1 MHVAPHAPPMN
12 GDGRDDAALVAAV
25 LAGDSAAFGSIYD
38 RYADRIHDYAFS
50 LLRQSTDAA
59 DVMQDTF
66 LTASQ
71 RLTQLRDH
79 SLLRPWLYSIARSF
93 VYAVNRSR
101 QRTVVSDEVDEVVE
115 MTSTDGSLD
124 AVDLVWAAAAGLEIG
139 DRDVL
144 DLHLRQGL
152 DGQDLADALGV
163 TRNAANVT
171 LHRVR
176 ERMEQSVGA
185 VLLARSSRGECA
197 ELDALVADGLSPLVR
212 KRVARHVES
221 CEVCGDRRT
230 LATSASALFSLSSVV
245 SAPLALR
252 SSVLGRVGTA
262 DAVDAASRLRWN
274 ANGFPAAPPAVT
286 PGLRTTSTATRRVGA
301 RSTWMAAVAA
311 VVVLVVGL
319 AALFVVSGDGEEELV
334 SAPPLEST
342 TSVDPSVLESTVPG
356 SMANAVSSVPA
367 TIGETAPTVTAP
379 TVTAMPTG
387 TAIPPPVPSSGVP
400 SATDVPT
407 APTVAPF
414 TPSMITVIDYQCA
427 STMVVVIDISGTP
440 PFSADLRFAEGG
452 TMTPFVPD
460 AERPGRSSVSVAL
473 SRSSVT
479 PQVIARSGAAPSRA
493 DSTTKQLE
501 RCVVLD

>member
-1 MHVAPHAPPMN
+1 MN
-12 GDGRDDAALVAAV
+12 GDGRSDAALVAAV

-50 LLRQSTDAA
+50 MLRQPSDAA

-71 RLTQLRDH
+71 RLDQLRDP
-79 SLLRPWLYSIARSF
+79 SRLRPWLYSIARSF
-93 VYAVNRSR
+93 VFAVSRSR
-101 QRTVVSDEVDEVVE
+101 QRTVVSGDVDQVAE

-221 CEVCGDRRT
+221 CEICGNRRA
-230 LATSASALFSLSSVV
+230 LATSASALFSMSGVV
-245 SAPLALR
+245 AAPLAMR
-252 SSVLGRVGTA
+252 SAVLGRVGTEAAGEAAGRLTWNA
-262 DAVDAASRLRWN
+262 DGFPVAEPSAALSAPTASVAASR
-274 ANGFPAAPPAVT
+274 G
-286 PGLRTTSTATRRVGA
+286 SA
-301 RSTWMAAVAA
+301 RSTWITLVAAAVA
-311 VVVLVVGL
+311 LVVGL
-319 AALFVVSGDGEEELV
+319 AALVGFFGRDTRETLV
-334 SAPPLEST
+334 SSPPPDSIAFVDSSIPNATIPDTIANRATTVPTTNAGTSSTATTPTATTVPPTTAPPAPSSSSST
-342 TSVDPSVLESTVPG
+342 TTAPS
-356 SMANAVSSVPA
+356 
-367 TIGETAPTVTAP
+367 TAPT
-379 TVTAMPTG
+379 
-387 TAIPPPVPSSGVP
+387 
-400 SATDVPT
+400 
-407 APTVAPF
+407 
-414 TPSMITVIDYQCA
+414 ITVVEYQCA
-427 STMVVVIDISGTP
+427 SAMVVVVDVTGTAP
-440 PFSADLRFAEGG
+440 LSANLRFAEGG
-452 TMTPFVPD
+452 ATTPLQPD
-460 AERPGRSSVSVAL
+460 PTRPGRFSVTIKLRKA
-473 SRSSVT
+473 SVT
-479 PQVIARSGAAPSRA
+479 PQVIASSGAAPSRA
-493 DSTTKQLE
+493 DSTTTQLE
-501 RCVVLD
+501 RCVVID